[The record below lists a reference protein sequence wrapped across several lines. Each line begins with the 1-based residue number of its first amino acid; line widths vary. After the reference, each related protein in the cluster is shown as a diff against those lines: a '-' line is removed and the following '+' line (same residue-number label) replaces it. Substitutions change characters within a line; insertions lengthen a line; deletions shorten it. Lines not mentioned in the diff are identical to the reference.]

1 MVTKSSKITDIV
13 FDDLY
18 LCFSLLILSTPRS
31 YFFFF
36 FLPNKSPR
44 LVKSFLMMMPM
55 P

>member
-18 LCFSLLILSTPRS
+18 LCFSLLILSSPRS
-31 YFFFF
+31 YFF